1 MTTTVGQTSFGAGP
15 TTARTGTCRSPP
27 TLTPTPLRSSSGSGG
42 VDVLADPGT
51 YCYGAEPI
59 WRAWFRSTLAHNTLE
74 VGGVDQSVAAG
85 PHLWTRQA
93 RSELEQATGLDGGPV
108 AEWHAAHD
116 GYRRLRPPAVHYRSV
131 RLDRRA
137 RRLVIEDRLDTDG
150 VHDCRLAF
158 HLGPDVACALQGG
171 RAELEWPADR
181 GRRDR
186 YPGAAGHA
194 GLATPRR
201 PHRPAGRL
209 VLACLR
215 RARSRG
221 YAAREWN
228 GRPRPGPDHRPTARP
243 WEHIMRIS
251 VFGLGYVGAVTAAC
265 LAADGHTVVGVDTNP
280 VKADLLNQGR
290 APVVETGLGELI
302 EEVVRARRLRAT
314 TDCDTAVAG
323 TDLALV
329 CVGTPSKGNGS
340 LDLTYVRRVA
350 SEIGQ
355 AIRRLRSPIG
365 VVVRSTVL
373 PGTTRQ
379 VLLPELELAAGRR
392 VAVAVY
398 PEFLREGTAI
408 RDYHEP
414 PKVVVG
420 AVDDAVRDLVT
431 PLAARP
437 GAPLV
442 QTDLELAEMI
452 KYADNAWH
460 ALKVSFANEI
470 GSLAKAQGLDGHA
483 VMDILCADTKLNL
496 SPVYLRPGFAFG
508 GSCLPKDVR
517 ALRYQGR
524 ALDLDLPVLNAI
536 LPSNA
541 QQLERA
547 FQLVAD
553 AGARQ
558 VGVLGL
564 AFKAGTD
571 DLRESPMV
579 EVVERLIGKGY
590 EVCIYDANVNLAK
603 LVGANKSYILDQIPH
618 ISDLMV
624 SSIDEVLDRSRTLV
638 IGNND
643 PAFRAVAER
652 PRPGQRIVDL
662 VRVVDRRS
670 DGDGYDGICW

>member
-1 MTTTVGQTSFGAGP
+1 
-15 TTARTGTCRSPP
+15 
-27 TLTPTPLRSSSGSGG
+27 
-42 VDVLADPGT
+42 
-51 YCYGAEPI
+51 
-59 WRAWFRSTLAHNTLE
+59 
-74 VGGVDQSVAAG
+74 
-85 PHLWTRQA
+85 
-93 RSELEQATGLDGGPV
+93 
-108 AEWHAAHD
+108 
-116 GYRRLRPPAVHYRSV
+116 
-131 RLDRRA
+131 
-137 RRLVIEDRLDTDG
+137 
-150 VHDCRLAF
+150 
-158 HLGPDVACALQGG
+158 
-171 RAELEWPADR
+171 
-181 GRRDR
+181 
-186 YPGAAGHA
+186 
-194 GLATPRR
+194 
-201 PHRPAGRL
+201 
-209 VLACLR
+209 
-215 RARSRG
+215 
-221 YAAREWN
+221 
-228 GRPRPGPDHRPTARP
+228 
-243 WEHIMRIS
+243 MRIS
-251 VFGLGYVGAVTAAC
+251 VFGLGYVGAVSAAC
-265 LAADGHTVVGVDTNP
+265 LAADGHTVVGVDNNP
-280 VKADLLNQGR
+280 LKADLLNQGR
-290 APVVETGLGELI
+290 SPVIEAGLGQLI
-302 EEVVRARRLRAT
+302 QEGVRAGRLRAT
-314 TDCDTAVAG
+314 TDCDEAMAG
-323 TDLALV
+323 TDLAFV

-340 LDLTYVRRVA
+340 LDLGYLRRVA
-350 SEIGQ
+350 DDIGQ
-355 AIRRLRSPIG
+355 AIRRQGSPVV

-379 VLLPELELAAGRR
+379 VLLPDLERAAGRPVP
-392 VAVAVY
+392 VAVH

-420 AVDDAVRDLVT
+420 AVDEAVRDLVT
-431 PLAARP
+431 PVVTRP

-442 QTDLELAEMI
+442 QTDLELAEMV

-460 ALKVSFANEI
+460 ALKVTFANEI
-470 GSLAKAQGLDGHA
+470 GSLAKAQGLDGQR

-524 ALDLDLPVLNAI
+524 NLDLDLPLLNAI

-541 QQLERA
+541 QQLDRA

-553 AGARQ
+553 AGSRQ

-590 EVCIYDANVNLAK
+590 DVRVYDANVNLAK

-624 SSIDEVLDRSRTLV
+624 SSVEEVLDHARTVV
-638 IGNND
+638 IGNRD
-643 PAFRAVAER
+643 PAFQAVADR
-652 PRPGQRIVDL
+652 PRPGHRIVDL

>member
-1 MTTTVGQTSFGAGP
+1 
-15 TTARTGTCRSPP
+15 
-27 TLTPTPLRSSSGSGG
+27 
-42 VDVLADPGT
+42 
-51 YCYGAEPI
+51 
-59 WRAWFRSTLAHNTLE
+59 
-74 VGGVDQSVAAG
+74 
-85 PHLWTRQA
+85 
-93 RSELEQATGLDGGPV
+93 
-108 AEWHAAHD
+108 
-116 GYRRLRPPAVHYRSV
+116 
-131 RLDRRA
+131 
-137 RRLVIEDRLDTDG
+137 
-150 VHDCRLAF
+150 
-158 HLGPDVACALQGG
+158 
-171 RAELEWPADR
+171 
-181 GRRDR
+181 
-186 YPGAAGHA
+186 
-194 GLATPRR
+194 
-201 PHRPAGRL
+201 
-209 VLACLR
+209 
-215 RARSRG
+215 
-221 YAAREWN
+221 
-228 GRPRPGPDHRPTARP
+228 
-243 WEHIMRIS
+243 MRIS
-251 VFGLGYVGAVTAAC
+251 VFGLGYVGAVSAAC
-265 LAADGHTVVGVDTNP
+265 LAADGHTVVGVDNNP

-290 APVVETGLGELI
+290 SPVIEAGLGELI
-302 EEVVRARRLRAT
+302 AEGVRAGRLRAT
-314 TDCDTAVAG
+314 TDCDEAVAG
-323 TDLALV
+323 TDLAFV
-329 CVGTPSKGNGS
+329 CVGTPSRGNGS
-340 LDLTYVRRVA
+340 LDLDFLRRVA
-350 SEIGQ
+350 DDIGQ
-355 AIRRLRSPIG
+355 AIRRQDSPIV

-379 VLLPELELAAGRR
+379 VLLPDLERAAGRPVE
-392 VAVAVY
+392 VAVH

-420 AVDDAVRDLVT
+420 AVDQAVRDKVT
-431 PLAARP
+431 PVVARP

-442 QTDLELAEMI
+442 ETDLELAEMV

-470 GSLAKAQGLDGHA
+470 GSLAKAQGLDGQR
-483 VMDILCADTKLNL
+483 VMDIFCADTKLNL

-524 ALDLDLPVLNAI
+524 SLDLDLPVLNAI

-541 QQLERA
+541 QQLDRA

-590 EVCIYDANVNLAK
+590 DVRVYDANVNLAK

-624 SSIDEVLDRSRTLV
+624 ASVDEVLDHATTVV
-638 IGNND
+638 IGNRD
-643 PAFRAVAER
+643 PAFQAVAER
-652 PRPGQRIVDL
+652 PRAGQRIVDL

>member
-1 MTTTVGQTSFGAGP
+1 
-15 TTARTGTCRSPP
+15 
-27 TLTPTPLRSSSGSGG
+27 
-42 VDVLADPGT
+42 
-51 YCYGAEPI
+51 
-59 WRAWFRSTLAHNTLE
+59 
-74 VGGVDQSVAAG
+74 
-85 PHLWTRQA
+85 
-93 RSELEQATGLDGGPV
+93 
-108 AEWHAAHD
+108 
-116 GYRRLRPPAVHYRSV
+116 
-131 RLDRRA
+131 
-137 RRLVIEDRLDTDG
+137 
-150 VHDCRLAF
+150 
-158 HLGPDVACALQGG
+158 
-171 RAELEWPADR
+171 
-181 GRRDR
+181 
-186 YPGAAGHA
+186 
-194 GLATPRR
+194 
-201 PHRPAGRL
+201 
-209 VLACLR
+209 
-215 RARSRG
+215 
-221 YAAREWN
+221 
-228 GRPRPGPDHRPTARP
+228 
-243 WEHIMRIS
+243 MRIS
-251 VFGLGYVGAVTAAC
+251 VFGLGYVGAVSAAC
-265 LAADGHTVVGVDTNP
+265 LAADGHTVVGVDNNP
-280 VKADLLNQGR
+280 LKADLLNQGR
-290 APVVETGLGELI
+290 SPVIEAGLGELI
-302 EEVVRARRLRAT
+302 SEGVRTGRLRAT
-314 TDCDTAVAG
+314 TDCDEAMAG
-323 TDLALV
+323 TDLAFV

-340 LDLTYVRRVA
+340 LDLGYLRRVA
-350 SEIGQ
+350 DDIGQ
-355 AIRRLRSPIG
+355 AIRRQGSPVV

-379 VLLPELELAAGRR
+379 VLLPDLERAAGRPVP
-392 VAVAVY
+392 VAVH

-420 AVDDAVRDLVT
+420 AVDEAVRDLVT
-431 PLAARP
+431 PVVTRP

-442 QTDLELAEMI
+442 QTDLELAEMV

-460 ALKVSFANEI
+460 ALKVTFANEI
-470 GSLAKAQGLDGHA
+470 GSLAKAQGLDGQR

-524 ALDLDLPVLNAI
+524 NLDLDLPLLNAI

-541 QQLERA
+541 QQLDRA

-553 AGARQ
+553 AGSRQ

-590 EVCIYDANVNLAK
+590 DVRVYDANVNLAK

-624 SSIDEVLDRSRTLV
+624 SSVEEVLDHARTVV
-638 IGNND
+638 IGNRD
-643 PAFRAVAER
+643 PAFQAVADR
-652 PRPGQRIVDL
+652 PRPGHGIVDL

>member
-1 MTTTVGQTSFGAGP
+1 
-15 TTARTGTCRSPP
+15 
-27 TLTPTPLRSSSGSGG
+27 
-42 VDVLADPGT
+42 
-51 YCYGAEPI
+51 
-59 WRAWFRSTLAHNTLE
+59 
-74 VGGVDQSVAAG
+74 
-85 PHLWTRQA
+85 
-93 RSELEQATGLDGGPV
+93 
-108 AEWHAAHD
+108 
-116 GYRRLRPPAVHYRSV
+116 
-131 RLDRRA
+131 
-137 RRLVIEDRLDTDG
+137 
-150 VHDCRLAF
+150 
-158 HLGPDVACALQGG
+158 
-171 RAELEWPADR
+171 
-181 GRRDR
+181 
-186 YPGAAGHA
+186 
-194 GLATPRR
+194 
-201 PHRPAGRL
+201 
-209 VLACLR
+209 
-215 RARSRG
+215 
-221 YAAREWN
+221 
-228 GRPRPGPDHRPTARP
+228 
-243 WEHIMRIS
+243 MRIS
-251 VFGLGYVGAVTAAC
+251 VFGLGYVGAVSAAC
-265 LAADGHTVVGVDTNP
+265 LAADGHTVVGVDNNP
-280 VKADLLNQGR
+280 LKADLLNQGR
-290 APVVETGLGELI
+290 SPVIEAGLGELI
-302 EEVVRARRLRAT
+302 QEGVRAGRLRAT
-314 TDCDTAVAG
+314 TDCDEAMAG
-323 TDLALV
+323 TDLAFV

-340 LDLTYVRRVA
+340 LDLGYLRRVA
-350 SEIGQ
+350 DDIGQ
-355 AIRRLRSPIG
+355 AIRRQGSPVV

-379 VLLPELELAAGRR
+379 VLLPDLERAAGRPVP
-392 VAVAVY
+392 VAVH

-420 AVDDAVRDLVT
+420 AVDEAVRDLVT
-431 PLAARP
+431 PVVTRP

-442 QTDLELAEMI
+442 QTDLELAEMV

-460 ALKVSFANEI
+460 ALKVTFANEI
-470 GSLAKAQGLDGHA
+470 GSLAKAQGLDGQR

-524 ALDLDLPVLNAI
+524 NLDLDLPLLNAI

-541 QQLERA
+541 QQLDRA

-553 AGARQ
+553 AGSRQ

-590 EVCIYDANVNLAK
+590 DVRVYDANVNLAK

-624 SSIDEVLDRSRTLV
+624 SSVEEVLDHARTVV
-638 IGNND
+638 IGNRD
-643 PAFRAVAER
+643 PAFQAVADR
-652 PRPGQRIVDL
+652 PRPGHRIVDL